1 MAKERIP
8 KTIYFIRSIQA
19 TAEELAEIEALGP
32 GVVIRSAMRT
42 HPGEAIEPFD
52 KVAGTVPEHYAKA
65 DGKPKEFLTKRAKK
79 IARAAAD
86 RGDEAPPEKRAKAA
100 PQRRAAAKA
109 AALPSA
115 PETGAAGPQAGTGAG
130 WGNPPAAAPGAAPT
144 PPAAPP
150 VWKPN
155 A

>member
-19 TAEELAEIEALGP
+19 TAEEAAEIESLQP
-32 GVVIRSAMRT
+32 GVVIRSAMRS

-52 KVAGTVPEHYAKA
+52 RVAGSVPEHYAKS
-65 DGKPKEFLTKRAKK
+65 DGKPREFLTKRAKK
-79 IARAAAD
+79 LARIEAELGSADKPAD
-86 RGDEAPPEKRAKAA
+86 RPAKAPPKR
-100 PQRRAAAKA
+100 RGAAKPMA
-109 AALPSA
+109 VPGA
-115 PETGAAGPQAGTGAG
+115 PETGAGAAAGPQGAA
-130 WGNPPAAAPGAAPT
+130 WGASPAAAAPQPT
-144 PPAAPP
+144 PPATPP